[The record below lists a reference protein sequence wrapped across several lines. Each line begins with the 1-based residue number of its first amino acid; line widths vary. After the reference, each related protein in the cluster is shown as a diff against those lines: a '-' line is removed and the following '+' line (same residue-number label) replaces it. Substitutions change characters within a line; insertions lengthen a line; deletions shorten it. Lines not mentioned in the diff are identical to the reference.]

1 MRYLPP
7 MLLQDRILHER
18 LSRICHCDYDLD
30 IPLVAERTN
39 IDGSRNILGV
49 GRLTK
54 IGGSQDAKLSVMVG
68 DPYQGA
74 GIGSELVRRVV
85 DVARRENI
93 KSLTAVLTVDNQS
106 MQHIFKKLGFT
117 LENSNENLMTAK
129 IEL

>member
-1 MRYLPP
+1 MRYLQP

-18 LSRICHCDYDLD
+18 LSHICHCDYDRD

-39 IDGSRNILGV
+39 DDGSRSILGV

-54 IGGSQDAKLSVMVG
+54 ISGSQDANLSVMVG

-85 DVARRENI
+85 NVARRENI

-117 LENSNENLMTAK
+117 LEYSDENLMTAR
-129 IEL
+129 IEI